1 MTTIFKPNMALIS
14 KLSNSFATMEYYGS
28 YKNVKTARAVNEH
41 LSKYLTDNGVNAVEV
56 GTPCPY
62 DGKIMKSSKYTISI
76 GAKLN
81 YKRKVEATAKRNGV
95 DCDYH
100 KDPRDL
106 GMFPIVSELLWVKN
120 DLSECYV
127 RCYQVSKPKPT
138 FFVGDTEIKKAMFA
152 QWATNDDYKSLSN
165 EQKNESV
172 LADEDDCIIY
182 AQDEDGK
189 IIIGA
194 DGEPQTISLPPLR
207 AVKLSNC
214 KIWRKG
220 EDLTKTLF
228 TSEEWNM
235 AELASIRDAYFAKFN
250 G

>member
-1 MTTIFKPNMALIS
+1 MTIYKPNMALIS
-14 KLSNSFATMEYYGS
+14 KLSSSFATMEYFGE
-28 YKNVKTARAVNEH
+28 YKAVKKARAVNEH
-41 LSKYLTDNGVNAVEV
+41 LAKYLKDNGVNAVEV

-62 DGKIMKSSKYTISI
+62 GKIMKSSKYTISL

-81 YKRKVEATAKRNGV
+81 YKRKVEANAKRNGV
-95 DCDYH
+95 ECDYH
-100 KDPRDL
+100 KSPRDL
-106 GMFPIVSELLWVKN
+106 GMFPIVSEMLWCKN
-120 DLSECYV
+120 DLSELYV

-138 FFVGDTEIKKAMFA
+138 FFVGDTEVKKAMFA
-152 QWATNDDYKSLSN
+152 QWATNDDYKSLSG

-172 LADEDDCIIY
+172 LADEDDCIIF

-189 IIIGA
+189 IILGD

-207 AVKLSNC
+207 AVKISNC
-214 KIWRKG
+214 RIWRKG

-228 TSEEWNM
+228 TSEEWDLN
-235 AELASIRDAYFAKFN
+235 ELAQIRDAYFAKFN